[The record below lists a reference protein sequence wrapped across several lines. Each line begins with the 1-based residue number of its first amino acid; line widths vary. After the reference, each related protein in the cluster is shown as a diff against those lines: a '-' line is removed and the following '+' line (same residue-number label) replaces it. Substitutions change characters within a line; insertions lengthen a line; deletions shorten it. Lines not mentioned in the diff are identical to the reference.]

1 MAFFRLSLTSLA
13 LLASALASIAEDV
26 WKPLWDGKTLAGWHV
41 IGKGE
46 WKVEDGSIV
55 GRHAA
60 DEQEYSHLVTDEEYE
75 DFTLR
80 LKFKTVKGNSGV
92 YFRIEQ
98 KGGSGVSGFQAE
110 IDPHQEAGGLYE
122 TNGRAWVVQHTPKQ
136 VATWFN
142 PGQWNEMTISARRTK
157 ITVTVNGHVS
167 ADIDDLQG
175 RRRQHRPPTSRR
187 A

>member
-1 MAFFRLSLTSLA
+1 MEAALGREDAGGMARHRQ
-13 LLASALASIAEDV
+13 
-26 WKPLWDGKTLAGWHV
+26 GR
-41 IGKGE
+41 
-46 WKVEDGSIV
+46 VEDGAIV
-55 GRHAA
+55 GRHTA

-75 DFTLR
+75 DFTIR
-80 LKFKTVKGNSGV
+80 VKYKTVTGNSGV

-122 TNGRAWVVQHTPKQ
+122 TNGRAWVVQPTPKQ

-142 PGQWNEMTISARRTK
+142 PGQWNEMTISARKTK

-175 RRRQHRPPTSRR
+175 RRKGHIALQLHGGHEGLQYFKDLEIQVIPAT
-187 A
+187 AF